1 MREFTTERAVE
12 DIAGVEVIVYDGTNA
27 DEVVAALD
35 LQEGDGVVLV
45 PGMPTLMRA
54 SSLDV
59 IRNPTGNTVLIG

>member
-1 MREFTTERAVE
+1 MNATG
-12 DIAGVEVIVYDGTNA
+12 DIAGVQVIVYDGTNA
-27 DEVVAALD
+27 DKIVAALD

-59 IRNPTGNTVLIG
+59 IRNPTDSPSLIG